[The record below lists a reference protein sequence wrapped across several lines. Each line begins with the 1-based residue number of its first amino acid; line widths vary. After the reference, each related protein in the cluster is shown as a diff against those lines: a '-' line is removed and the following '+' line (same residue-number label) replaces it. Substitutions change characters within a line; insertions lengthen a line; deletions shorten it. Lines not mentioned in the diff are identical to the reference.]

1 MDSGILSA
9 VAKIVRGPSTVVAE
23 DVCRICGLSPDVLD
37 AGTAEIRM
45 EQTVAV
51 QRSEVCQYR
60 F

>member
-51 QRSEVCQYR
+51 QRSEA
-60 F
+60 